1 MRLKGK
7 CVLITGAGSGI
18 GRALAVEA
26 ARRGMT
32 VALCGRR
39 ADALA
44 ETAALLGAGAAHIV
58 IQADVTGPDDR
69 RMLVNRIRER
79 WGKLDVLINNAGIVP
94 GGAVESL
101 TDDALDLVLATNV
114 TAPIALTRDLLPLLL
129 AAQPSRV
136 VNVGSMFGDIAF
148 PLFAAYSAS
157 KFGLRGF
164 SDALRREFRDRGVG
178 VTYAAPRATKT
189 EAVDSLEALITSVQ
203 PRLDD
208 PSAVAAEIWRAVEK
222 DARSVYPTGPE
233 RMFILLQRL
242 FPGLIDN
249 AVCKQMA
256 RQIAG

>member
-101 TDDALDLVLATNV
+101 TDDALELVLATNV

-164 SDALRREFRDRGVG
+164 S
-178 VTYAAPRATKT
+178 KT
-189 EAVDSLEALITSVQ
+189 GSASV
-203 PRLDD
+203 
-208 PSAVAAEIWRAVEK
+208 
-222 DARSVYPTGPE
+222 SVMDFLGG
-233 RMFILLQRL
+233 ILLL
-242 FPGLIDN
+242 GLL
-249 AVCKQMA
+249 
-256 RQIAG
+256 GPFG